1 MMKLLREIRDD
12 PVRLVLYLC
21 YLTAF
26 GMILAGMSIF
36 FGPPYE
42 NEPEAFTDQALLGA
56 SLVVYGALLAAAS
69 WILFEKFWPWLRRQ
83 LRLR

>member
-21 YLTAF
+21 YLTAL
-26 GMILAGMSIF
+26 GMILAGMCIF

-42 NEPEAFTDQALLGA
+42 NEPDAFAEQALLGA
-56 SLVVYGALLAAAS
+56 SLVVYGALLATVS
-69 WILFEKFWPWLRRQ
+69 CILFEKFWPWLRQ
-83 LRLR
+83 TLRLR